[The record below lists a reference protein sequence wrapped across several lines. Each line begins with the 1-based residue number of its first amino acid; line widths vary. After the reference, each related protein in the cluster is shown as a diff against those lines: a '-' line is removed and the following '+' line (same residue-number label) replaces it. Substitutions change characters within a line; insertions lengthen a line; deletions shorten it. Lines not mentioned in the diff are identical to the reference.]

1 MPSIINGLFA
11 GRSGIASHGTAIA
24 VVGDNISNSSTIGF
38 KASRAEFQDLIAGGQ
53 TAGKIVGSGS
63 STSGVSAIFDQ
74 GTLEFTSR
82 PLDLAIDGNGFFVV
96 SEGAQR
102 YYTRAGN
109 FKVNSAGYIVSQDD
123 KTVLGFPAGGS
134 GALEPLNINSVSQAT
149 VSTSQVAV
157 SGNVNAASDVLP
169 NGESDI
175 PTVSAA
181 GNATTSTTTYA
192 QLSSAAKFSTV
203 VQVFD
208 TLGQAHTVTYFF
220 FHIDNGLG
228 SPQWRVNG
236 YVNSDEV
243 DTGTPATGLP
253 RLIGSVDLEFDE
265 NGSRVSSTPA
275 GGDIAATIPWTNG
288 SSSTSSLAMS
298 FERFTQ
304 YASPSNILSITQDGQ
319 GVGAVT
325 NISIGKDGTI
335 SANLSNGQTANIG
348 KVGLANFANPE
359 GLVRI
364 GNNLLQQSTSSGEP
378 IVGEADS
385 GTFGAIQS
393 GSIELSTVDIANE
406 FVKLITL
413 QRGFQA
419 NSRIIT
425 TINQLLNEII
435 QLA

>member
-11 GRSGIASHGTAIA
+11 GRSGISSHGTAIA
-24 VVGDNISNSSTIGF
+24 VIGDNISNSSTIGF
-38 KASRAEFQDLIAGGQ
+38 KSARAEFQDLVAGGQ

-63 STSGVSAIFDQ
+63 STAGVSTIFEQ

-82 PLDLAIDGNGFFVV
+82 PLDLAIDGNGYFVV
-96 SEGAQR
+96 AEGAQR
-102 YYTRAGN
+102 FYTRAGN
-109 FKVNSAGYIVSQDD
+109 FKVNSAGFIVNQND
-123 KTVLGFPAGGS
+123 KAVLGFPVGGS

-149 VSTSQVAV
+149 VSTTAV
-157 SGNVNAASDVLP
+157 DISGNIDAASTVLT
-169 NGESDI
+169 NGATDI

-181 GNATTSTTTYA
+181 GTTTSTTTYA
-192 QLSSAAKFSTV
+192 ELNAVAAFSTV

-208 TLGQAHTVTYFF
+208 SLGQAHTVTYFF
-220 FHIDNGLG
+220 NHIAGGTGN
-228 SPQWRVNG
+228 PQWQVNG
-236 YVNSDEV
+236 YVNSEDV
-243 DTGTPATGLP
+243 DPSGSATGLP
-253 RLIGSVDLEFDE
+253 RLIGSVDLEFDA
-265 NGSRVSSTPA
+265 NGARVAAAPA
-275 GGDIAATIPWTNG
+275 AGDITATIPWTNG
-288 SSSTSSLAMS
+288 SSQADDIAMS
-298 FERFTQ
+298 FEPFTQ
-304 YASPSNILSITQDGQ
+304 YAATSNILSITQDGQ

-325 NISIGKDGTI
+325 NLSIGKDGTI
-335 SANLSNGQTANIG
+335 SANLSNGQTATIG
-348 KVGLANFANPE
+348 QVGLANFANPE

-364 GNNLLQQSTSSGEP
+364 GNNLLQQSTASGEP